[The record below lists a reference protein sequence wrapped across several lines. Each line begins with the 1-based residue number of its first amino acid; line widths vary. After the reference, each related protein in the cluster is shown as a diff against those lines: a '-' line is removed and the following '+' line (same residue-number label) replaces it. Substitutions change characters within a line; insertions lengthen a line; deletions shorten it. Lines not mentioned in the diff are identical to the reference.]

1 MDPHCSAVEC
11 FPNWR
16 AKKKKKKTMGAT
28 ATQKKA
34 QGHRRRE
41 THPGVLAQSQPLLV
55 SVLLWGLKF
64 TKSLFYQR

>member
-1 MDPHCSAVEC
+1 
-11 FPNWR
+11 
-16 AKKKKKKTMGAT
+16 MGAT